1 MSLRECQ
8 RVLLRVI
15 LKVSSPM
22 ILHGAA
28 WRCLA
33 LLGAAWLDL
42 SLPDARLSHWLG
54 TVAALPLP
62 CLRPESALSYVV
74 SLAGVGSIHGL
85 TLP

>member
-1 MSLRECQ
+1 
-8 RVLLRVI
+8 
-15 LKVSSPM
+15 M

-74 SLAGVGSIHGL
+74 SLAGVGSIHSL

>member
-1 MSLRECQ
+1 MSACVTARNSECEFAYDSA
-8 RVLLRVI
+8 R
-15 LKVSSPM
+15 
-22 ILHGAA
+22 
-28 WRCLA
+28 RCLA
-33 LLGAAWLDL
+33 LLGAAWLEL